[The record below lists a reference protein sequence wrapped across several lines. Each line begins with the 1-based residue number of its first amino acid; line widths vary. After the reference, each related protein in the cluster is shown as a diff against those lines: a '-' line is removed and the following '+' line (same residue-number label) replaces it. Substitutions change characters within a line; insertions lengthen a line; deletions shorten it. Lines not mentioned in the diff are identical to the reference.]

1 MCIRDRLGAKTKI
14 AVAEYN
20 GKIMKRGQD
29 IDKLVKEATDRK
41 TLLSAQIQVDKELA
55 KVDSDI
61 AAQVIEA
68 AKLDVKLMKLTG
80 PERDAE
86 IKRLT
91 EIARLANKQTR
102 TSLLRTQKLI
112 RRRLTG
118 SLNHPGGPPSAVQ
131 GFTP

>member
-1 MCIRDRLGAKTKI
+1 
-14 AVAEYN
+14 
-20 GKIMKRGQD
+20 
-29 IDKLVKEATDRK
+29 
-41 TLLSAQIQVDKELA
+41 
-55 KVDSDI
+55 
-61 AAQVIEA
+61 
-68 AKLDVKLMKLTG
+68 MKLTG

-118 SLNHPGGPPSAVQ
+118 SLNQPGGPPSAVQ